1 MYFDRGRILREL
13 GEELDG
19 EVSDSS
25 TEIEDNV
32 EEFGSVEIDIE
43 Q

>member
-25 TEIEDNV
+25 TEIV
-32 EEFGSVEIDIE
+32 RIMWRSLVVRRLT
-43 Q
+43 